1 MKVTPESKRLLEAFI
16 EKHQLDTNFGEVALT
31 WFIPLAE
38 KLKAHHD
45 SAKRPIFIGINGCQG
60 SGKSTLTELLLTYL
74 IEIKQLN
81 VINLSLDDFYYSK
94 THRQQLAANVHP
106 LLATRGVPGTHDT
119 NLLKQVLLGLK
130 DQQTGFA
137 IPRFNKATDDPFPKQ
152 EWPIIEKPVDIVL
165 MEGWCWGVTAQT
177 DEQLSVPINTLESE
191 EDKGNAWRTYVNQQL
206 QTEYQNLYQLM
217 DFWIMLKAP
226 SFECVF
232 DWRLQQEQ
240 KLIQKLATASDSE
253 ANSGIMSANEI
264 KRFIQHYQ
272 RLTEQSL
279 ATLADSCDVVFD
291 LDKQR
296 KIINVKGVK

>member
-1 MKVTPESKRLLEAFI
+1 MKVTPESKRLVEAFI
-16 EKHQLDTNFGEVALT
+16 EKHQLDTNFSDVALT

-38 KLKAHHD
+38 KLKLHHE
-45 SAKRPIFIGINGCQG
+45 SAKRPIFIGVNGCQG

-74 IEIKQLN
+74 TEVKQLK
-81 VINLSLDDFYYSK
+81 VINLSLDDFYFSK
-94 THRQQLAANVHP
+94 AYRQELAHSIHP

-119 NLLKQVLLGLK
+119 KLLNQVLLSLK
-130 DQQTGFA
+130 QQQTGFP
-137 IPRFNKATDDPFPKQ
+137 IPRFNKATDDPFPKE
-152 EWPIIEKPVDIVL
+152 EWPVIEQPVDIIL

-177 DEQLSVPINTLESE
+177 NEQLSTPINTLESE
-191 EDKGNAWRTYVNQQL
+191 EDSDGAWRTYVNQQL

-253 ANSGIMSANEI
+253 AKSGIMSANEI

-279 ATLADSCDVVFD
+279 ATLKDSCDVVFE
-291 LDKQR
+291 LDKHR

>member
-16 EKHQLDTNFGEVALT
+16 EKHQLDTNFSDVALT

-38 KLKAHHD
+38 KLKLHHD
-45 SAKRPIFIGINGCQG
+45 SAERPIFIGINGCQG

-74 IEIKQLN
+74 TEVKQLK
-81 VINLSLDDFYYSK
+81 VINLSLDDFYFSK
-94 THRQQLAANVHP
+94 AYRHELADSIHP

-119 NLLKQVLLGLK
+119 KLLNQVLLNLK
-130 DQQTGFA
+130 QQQTGFA
-137 IPRFNKATDDPFPKQ
+137 IPRFNKATDDPFPKE
-152 EWPIIEKPVDIVL
+152 EWPVIEQPVDIIL

-177 DEQLSVPINTLESE
+177 NEQLSTPINTLESE
-191 EDKGNAWRTYVNQQL
+191 EDSDGTWRTYVNQQL

-253 ANSGIMSANEI
+253 AKSGIMSVNEI

-279 ATLADSCDVVFD
+279 ATLKDSCDVVFD
-291 LDKQR
+291 LDKHR